1 MGVPEVPTG
10 MGGLPVLPGEDPYD
24 LDRYGQTTDPNDWQL
39 WWQFNRD
46 RFLRFSGI
54 NTGGAYTGSD
64 GFYLGTGAVNRE
76 TVGGRASDS
85 LIDTV
90 LSDALQKGIQK
101 GCTNR
106 FSQSALVAMS
116 KVGGEHQRVY
126 DFMTRW
132 YLANGTPEM
141 HPTAAFILGVMGGEQ
156 DIELLRNIA
165 LNTKAGCEAITPE
178 GKPTTARV
186 PMDIRSFAAYGLG
199 MIGSRSP
206 KQEVRQD
213 IVKALVEIIE
223 NDASEANDARVAA
236 MIAMGLV
243 PLHVDQ
249 DVVACYCGTCV
260 VPDPHTSLRPQVT
273 YLMRYFTATKEFDP
287 VLRSHTATTLAR
299 LVAARPEGMT
309 NRMKEGIAEVLIRA
323 LRKSSRQPENVRES
337 SVLALGLIG
346 DADNDPVDEWIRW
359 QIRKSIKSGGDMEKR
374 FALISLAEVGGHRGQ
389 GEEPFS
395 ALPEI
400 RSTLRGELTRGKKRV
415 KPWAALAVGLLGF
428 ELGAKGQPLD
438 EELDTAL
445 GNVIRAGKRV
455 DDLGAF
461 ALAAGM
467 RGSIALMPKLR
478 PKVERTRDAAAR
490 GYVAMG
496 LGMLQDKESIEVLK
510 ETFAEGQGEP
520 VLQMRTGLALG
531 LLGEGSVVDG
541 LLESLTK
548 AAAAYA
554 ELDDKA
560 TERVRLEAEGELVAA
575 ITALGYIG
583 DKRALDELCRITV
596 DEKDEFPPA
605 AREAAV
611 VGLGMMGDRS
621 PRPWRLAL
629 TMGANYRART
639 ATLTTGERTG
649 VLDLE

>member
-1 MGVPEVPTG
+1 MGVPQPPPG
-10 MGGLPVLPGEDPYD
+10 LGGLPVLPGEDPYD
-24 LDRYGQTTDPNDWQL
+24 IDRYGSVSNPNDWQL
-39 WWQFNRD
+39 WWQFNQD

-54 NTGGAYTGSD
+54 NTGEAYTGSD
-64 GFYLGTGAVNRE
+64 GFYLGQGQVNRAAI
-76 TVGGRASDS
+76 GGRASDA

-101 GCTNR
+101 GCTNE

-116 KVGGEHQRVY
+116 KIGGEHQRTY

-141 HPTAAFILGVMGGEQ
+141 HPTAAFVLGLMGGAK
-156 DIELLRNIA
+156 DVPLLRDIA

-206 KQEVRQD
+206 DMDLRQD

-243 PLHVDQ
+243 PLQVDE

-287 VLRSHTATTLAR
+287 VLRAHTATTLGR
-299 LVAARPEGMT
+299 LVAARQPGMT

-337 SVLALGLIG
+337 AVLALGLIG
-346 DADNDPVDEWIRW
+346 DADSDAVDEWVRW
-359 QIRKSIKSGGDMEKR
+359 AIRKSIKSGGEMEKR

-389 GEEPFS
+389 GDEPFS

-400 RSTLRGELTRGKKRV
+400 RSTLRRELVGGKKRV
-415 KPWAALAVGLLGF
+415 KPWAALSVGLLGF
-428 ELGAKGQPLD
+428 ELGAKGVALD
-438 EELDTAL
+438 DKLDAAL
-445 GNVIRAGKRV
+445 GNVIRGGKRV
-455 DDLGAF
+455 DDLGAY

-467 RGSIALMPKLR
+467 RGSLELMPKLR
-478 PKVERTRDAAAR
+478 PKVEKTRDVAAR

-496 LGMLQDKESIEVLK
+496 LGMLQDKESLEVLR
-510 ETFAEGQGEP
+510 ETFAESKDEP
-520 VLQMRTGLALG
+520 LLQMRTGLALG

-541 LLESLTK
+541 LVASLDE
-548 AAAAYA
+548 AEEAYKQ
-554 ELDDKA
+554 LDDKA
-560 TERVRLEAEGELVAA
+560 PAEKLVEREAALVSA

-583 DKRALDELCRITV
+583 DKRALEVLSRITV
-596 DEKDEFPPA
+596 DEKDELPPA

-629 TMGANYRART
+629 TLGANYRART
-639 ATLTTGERTG
+639 ATLTTGEGSG
-649 VLDLE
+649 VLDLR